1 MFNRIT
7 PATGPS
13 SPCRQEG
20 PSLGSEACACG
31 SPLLSWAVGGLAAGR
46 AGTPGAEGR
55 EQMRLSLP

>member
-20 PSLGSEACACG
+20 PSLGSEACAC
-31 SPLLSWAVGGLAAGR
+31 SSLLLSWAEAWQPGELEPRGLR
-46 AGTPGAEGR
+46 AGSNE
-55 EQMRLSLP
+55 LPDPSP